1 MNDVYYIK
9 RMEDELEEL
18 IFRAEKLDDAL
29 RDMEL
34 SKKEYGLMYAQLIQ
48 MAAYIDILI
57 ARIDLAK
64 KKKKIEH

>member
-1 MNDVYYIK
+1 MVDVIYIK

-18 IFRAEKLDDAL
+18 VYKAEKLEEEL

-48 MAAYIDILI
+48 MAACIDILI
-57 ARIDLAK
+57 ARIDLYNK
-64 KKKKIEH
+64 GE